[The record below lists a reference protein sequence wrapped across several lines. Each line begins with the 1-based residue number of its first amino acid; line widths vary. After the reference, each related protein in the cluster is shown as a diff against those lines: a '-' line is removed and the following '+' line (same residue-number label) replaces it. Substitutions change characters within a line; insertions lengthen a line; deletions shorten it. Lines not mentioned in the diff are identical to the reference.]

1 MINSDK
7 NLSGLLATKVSSEF
21 CRPAMV
27 LSLSEDKQFYSG
39 SMRAVGIDD
48 FRKIINDSGNAI
60 CSGHEKSA
68 GVTIPANKF
77 FDVYDFIENALQ
89 SVEFVQKIDV
99 DVRLSVP
106 QISSYLVNNFKEVNN
121 ISGNGFPPILVAVED
136 VDDYDVTQLSRGKH
150 LCIKS
155 DDVSFIKWNFTDWDD
170 IKPSGKFS
178 AVGTL
183 EESYFGKKV
192 TQQLIINDFNFT

>member
-1 MINSDK
+1 MKDIYCLAIESSCDETSMSIIK
-7 NLSGLLATKVSSEF
+7 NGCEEIK
-21 CRPAMV
+21 
-27 LSLSEDKQFYSG
+27 
-39 SMRAVGIDD
+39 
-48 FRKIINDSGNAI
+48 
-60 CSGHEKSA
+60 
-68 GVTIPANKF
+68 TI
-77 FDVYDFIENALQ
+77 
-89 SVEFVQKIDV
+89 
-99 DVRLSVP
+99 
-106 QISSYLVNNFKEVNN
+106 VNNFKEVNN

>member
-1 MINSDK
+1 M
-7 NLSGLLATKVSSEF
+7 
-21 CRPAMV
+21 
-27 LSLSEDKQFYSG
+27 
-39 SMRAVGIDD
+39 
-48 FRKIINDSGNAI
+48 
-60 CSGHEKSA
+60 
-68 GVTIPANKF
+68 
-77 FDVYDFIENALQ
+77 
-89 SVEFVQKIDV
+89 
-99 DVRLSVP
+99 
-106 QISSYLVNNFKEVNN
+106 NN